1 MEWNATK
8 QLLYAEKERAKRV
21 AVTIK
26 IPARVLS
33 ILRILVGSF
42 YDIV

>member
-8 QLLYAEKERAKRV
+8 QFLFAEKERAKRV

-33 ILRILVGSF
+33 ILRILVSSF
-42 YDIV
+42 YNMV